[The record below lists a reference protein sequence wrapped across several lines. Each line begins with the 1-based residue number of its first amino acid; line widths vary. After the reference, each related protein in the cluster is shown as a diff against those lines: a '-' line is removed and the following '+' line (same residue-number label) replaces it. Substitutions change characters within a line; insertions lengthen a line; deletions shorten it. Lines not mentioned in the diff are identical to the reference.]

1 MPPDAPSTWIGTSR
15 PVRLQIIESVR
26 DLLHRL
32 VRAVEGRAE
41 DGDHADGVLVAEF
54 RRLFAVQVET
64 VSLHRYVAGL
74 DLEVVAELLPADLD
88 VYAYY
93 HVRPI
98 CALSC
103 SASPLLP
110 AAFEG
115 QSPEHGGFAGAR
127 GRASGRGIGVGG
139 VPQAAEHVDA
149 AHLQLGRLWVL
160 VLVDHVLVEA
170 LGHQLLG

>member
-32 VRAVEGRAE
+32 VGTVEGRTE

-64 VSLHRYVAGL
+64 VPFHRHVAGL

-88 VYAYY
+88 VYAHD
-93 HVRPI
+93 HVGLLGV
-98 CALSC
+98 LSGR
-103 SASPLLP
+103 APPLLP
-110 AAFEG
+110 EAFEG
-115 QSPEHGGFAGAR
+115 QPTEHGC
-127 GRASGRGIGVGG
+127 
-139 VPQAAEHVDA
+139 
-149 AHLQLGRLWVL
+149 L
-160 VLVDHVLVEA
+160 
-170 LGHQLLG
+170 